1 MKKVQIFYSKKISRL
16 FREDFAVFNFN
27 QASAAAPTDSQREGQ
42 YIYYTSP
49 QSFIITFSNLLA

>member
-27 QASAAAPTDSQREGQ
+27 QASAAAPNYSERGDN
-42 YIYYTSP
+42 I
-49 QSFIITFSNLLA
+49 FITEAPKVL